1 MILLI
6 FLVTSL
12 AEQSNNYDLQLFKY
26 FEEILFTKYLVCH
39 FF

>member
-1 MILLI
+1 MTLLI

-12 AEQSNNYDLQLFKY
+12 AQTTSIYDLQVFSY
-26 FEEILFTKYLVCH
+26 FEHILFTKYLVSH